1 MTFNFA
7 KKGDHYVEKYTQENA
22 SLHIEGAQI
31 VNSSKKTYHVK
42 AEVSNHTGTIA
53 IRQFSVLE
61 HSMHHF

>member
-1 MTFNFA
+1 MLRKTLFV
-7 KKGDHYVEKYTQENA
+7 HYVEKYTQEIA